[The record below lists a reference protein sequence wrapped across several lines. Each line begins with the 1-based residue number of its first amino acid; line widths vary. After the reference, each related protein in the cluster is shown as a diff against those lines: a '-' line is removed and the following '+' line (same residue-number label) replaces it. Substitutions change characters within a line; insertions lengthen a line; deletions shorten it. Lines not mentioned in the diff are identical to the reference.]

1 MNNQALEI
9 YTTPGESLTLYDLQR
24 MVRSTLESRFCDPV
38 WISAEIS
45 ELKIN
50 RSGHCY
56 LNLVEKGATD
66 GAPRAEARAVIWRS
80 SYLSIASAFEQATGA
95 KLCAGLRV
103 MIRVVVSYHEIYGF
117 SLQIIDLDPSY
128 TLGDVERRRRETIA
142 RLEEEGVWD
151 MNRELSLA
159 RPTLRLAVVS
169 SATAA
174 GYQDFMRELQRSNY
188 LFQVTL
194 FESLMQGDAAE
205 HSVIAALDAIA
216 EHEEEFDAV
225 AIIRGG
231 GSTSDL
237 ALFDSYRIASHV
249 AQFPLPVVTGI
260 GHDKDVSVTDMV
272 AHTTCKTPTA
282 VATMFVEMADME
294 LNIVESYSDS
304 IAREVENILQN
315 ESMRLY
321 TLGNSIGRIATTHIN
336 NEFNNLSVIQNSI
349 RGRLELIFNSES
361 ERLKSIQRTLKDY
374 SIDNILSLGF
384 AVVRSGDKALT
395 TISGSR
401 VGECI
406 DVELIDGVL
415 SAEIKSIK
423 PTKH

>member
-1 MNNQALEI
+1 
-9 YTTPGESLTLYDLQR
+9 
-24 MVRSTLESRFCDPV
+24 
-38 WISAEIS
+38 
-45 ELKIN
+45 
-50 RSGHCY
+50 
-56 LNLVEKGATD
+56 
-66 GAPRAEARAVIWRS
+66 
-80 SYLSIASAFEQATGA
+80 
-95 KLCAGLRV
+95 

-205 HSVIAALDAIA
+205 HSVVAALDAIA